1 MGMNLAKS
9 WALIMGLKFDKKSKI
24 TTNIDFEKS
33 NFGPTGHAGP

>member
-9 WALIMGLKFDKKSKI
+9 WALIMGLKSKI